1 MTFIFH
7 LMGASGSIR
16 RTVRAAD
23 IREARAKLA
32 PIPED
37 WSVISDASYRLGASF
52 RPIGPAT
59 CVGCGQRYK
68 EGAHDY
74 CGPCRARRLSLPEY
88 TGTRLA
94 NNQTRLGKRL
104 SNARYL
110 EKMTPEQRERK
121 RRKDLESKRRRY
133 WAQKAEQSE
142 LGL

>member
-37 WSVISDASYRLGASF
+37 WSVISDASYRLGTTF
-52 RPIGPAT
+52 RPIGPAM
-59 CVGCGQRYK
+59 CVGCGQRYRT
-68 EGAHDY
+68 APHDY
-74 CGPCRARRLSLPEY
+74 CEKCVRVRTAPKLARAESQAKWRAKLP
-88 TGTRLA
+88 
-94 NNQTRLGKRL
+94 
-104 SNARYL
+104 
-110 EKMTPEQRERK
+110 PERK
-121 RRKDLESKRRRY
+121 RAIARRNAVRKREAY
-133 WAQKAEQSE
+133 WERKAEQSE